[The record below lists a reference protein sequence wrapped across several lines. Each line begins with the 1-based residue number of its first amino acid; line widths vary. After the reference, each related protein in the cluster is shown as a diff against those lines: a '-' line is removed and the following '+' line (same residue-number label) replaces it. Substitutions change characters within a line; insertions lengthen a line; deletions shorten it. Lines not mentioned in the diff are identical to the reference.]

1 MEKGNPCKTHT
12 KKEFVKRTPKKGKR
26 LVKCTPRKKE
36 RTCKVHTKKKEIICK
51 VHVKIRARLICVYG
65 KQSCPGIP
73 MPGMWD
79 FTGTVFLLGAYMKIC
94 SKMNMGYIEYVSKGV
109 PKKWETL

>member
-1 MEKGNPCKTHT
+1 M
-12 KKEFVKRTPKKGKR
+12 
-26 LVKCTPRKKE
+26 
-36 RTCKVHTKKKEIICK
+36 
-51 VHVKIRARLICVYG
+51 HVKIRARLICVYG

-79 FTGTVFLLGAYMKIC
+79 FTGTVFLLGAYMEIC

-109 PKKWETL
+109 SKKVGNALMLQLFYMAAMHRQGIP